1 MNNNFIVGIFDDEDK
16 LVVAAKSFK
25 KAGVKIHD
33 IYTPF
38 PVHGLDEVL
47 DISRS
52 RLPKVTF
59 FAGLFGLILAIVF
72 QIWTSA
78 FAWPIDVGGK
88 PMLSIPA
95 FIPVAFEITILFGA
109 LTTVAAFFFR
119 SRLFPSKEVV
129 LLSELQTDYKFVLV
143 LNSETPGSDLTKF
156 DTQLKEYGALE
167 VRVQN

>member
-25 KAGVKIHD
+25 KDGVKIHD

-52 RLPKVTF
+52 RLPRVTF
-59 FAGLFGLILAIVF
+59 FAGLFGLIIAIVF
-72 QIWTSA
+72 QVWTSA
-78 FAWPIDVGGK
+78 FSWPINVGGK

-95 FIPVAFEITILFGA
+95 FIPVTFEITILFGA

-119 SRLFPSKEVV
+119 SQLFPSKEAV
-129 LLSELQTDYKFVLV
+129 LINEMQTDDKFVLV
-143 LNSETPGSDLTKF
+143 LKSENPGNDIKKF
-156 DTQLKEYGALE
+156 DAQLKEYGALE

>member
-1 MNNNFIVGIFDDEDK
+1 MKNNYIVGVFDDEEK

-25 KAGVKIHD
+25 KAGVEIHD

-52 RLPKVTF
+52 RLPQVTF
-59 FAGLFGLILAIVF
+59 FAGLFGLIIAIVF

-78 FAWPIDVGGK
+78 FAWPINVGGK

-109 LTTVAAFFFR
+109 LTTVAAFFLR
-119 SRLFPSKEVV
+119 SQLFPSKEAV
-129 LLSELQTDYKFVLV
+129 LINQMQTDDKFILV
-143 LNSETPGSDLTKF
+143 LNSVNQEDDIKNFDAKF
-156 DTQLKEYGALE
+156 KEYGALE